1 MDPLRK
7 CRAVSRCRRLFS
19 KLHNFSG
26 ETPSVSDTKK
36 LSLNQLNTCVLTGK
50 LSFSGAKPLFGG
62 LEAVVLPVPFFWVL
76 SPGVCLSRGFERWRP
91 VSTCLNCVPWKR
103 FSLETLTYPVCVLTL
118 TIAPVQVYL
127 LLHIFPCTQLDI
139 YVRVL
144 RPFLSFRTQGSPWF
158 SKKDRTIIRT
168 KHCASLGTGTF
179 NEIAAIDCSGCKVS
193 L

>member
-36 LSLNQLNTCVLTGK
+36 IESKPAKHLCVDWKTK
-50 LSFSGAKPLFGG
+50 LFRGQAFVWGVGSCGFACPLFLGS
-62 LEAVVLPVPFFWVL
+62 LTWSLFVPGIWEMA
-76 SPGVCLSRGFERWRP
+76 PGSQH
-91 VSTCLNCVPWKR
+91 VSTVFPGSV

-127 LLHIFPCTQLDI
+127 LLHIFHVHSST
-139 YVRVL
+139 YM
-144 RPFLSFRTQGSPWF
+144 
-158 SKKDRTIIRT
+158 
-168 KHCASLGTGTF
+168 
-179 NEIAAIDCSGCKVS
+179 SGCFVLFWVFGHKVPHGS
-193 L
+193 ARKTAQSSEPNIAHP